1 MFGPPQYHLAQVNI
15 ARARYRLNDT
25 RMEGFVSRLKEIN
38 SLAENSPGFVWRYRE
53 DVEAGENVVFNMS
66 VWESVEALKEFS
78 YSSSHKELFRNRHQW
93 FERMETPSLAM
104 WWIPAGMLPTSDE
117 GKEKLDHIRDYGET
131 ALAFTFR
138 NLFPSPEGEA
148 RAQRA

>member
-93 FERMETPSLAM
+93 FERMETPPLAM
-104 WWIPAGMLPTSDE
+104 WWIPVGILPTPDQ
-117 GKEKLDHIRDYGET
+117 GKAKLDHIRDHGET

-138 NLFPSPEGEA
+138 NLYPSPEGEA